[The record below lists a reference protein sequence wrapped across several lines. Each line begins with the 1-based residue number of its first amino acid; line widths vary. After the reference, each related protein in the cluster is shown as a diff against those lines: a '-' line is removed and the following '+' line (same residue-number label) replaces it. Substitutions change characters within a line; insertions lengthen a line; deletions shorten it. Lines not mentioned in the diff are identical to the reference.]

1 MEHLFLDER
10 FRRKAPFTSHGNGGG
25 RAPISRTRAQH
36 AARLL
41 REYQQA
47 CALATDG
54 TPLGPIAVAS
64 HVRGVRISF
73 AVRRGHESCI
83 ESLTNER
90 SGIRIRAICPGSDE
104 LANVVIVTVWVPRE
118 KVSFFTKKIREYE
131 QTDNLSMIINPADG
145 TRLKELVAQ
154 ERDFKRATIKTVGHE
169 GARET
174 KFYIQVPVSRRDDF
188 ISLAGNLIDPSRI
201 ESKPGQSP
209 LITSVEAIL
218 ACMLEHCCPLGHTP
232 TDIPEWMEIWLA
244 TEGDGDETQLS
255 ESARQGA
262 IEQRFRELAQ
272 ARGLRVSN
280 ERLRFPERV
289 VLLAELNREQAEAL
303 LTESGEV
310 AEYRPAES
318 ITGFIYR
325 QSNREQAGWVTE
337 MRDRVRAP
345 AATAPAVCIVDTGV
359 NRDHPLLELVLSP
372 IDRHTVRP
380 HPDSDWGV
388 DDHEGHGSEMAGI
401 ATYGDL
407 EKALD
412 SQGEIILRHRLESVK
427 LLPPTGRNERHLWAD
442 LTDQAVALAAG
453 ASQDSALRPR
463 CFSMAITSDL
473 PEDCTHAG
481 QPTSWSGGLDQIA
494 YGKRDDQRRLFIV
507 SAGNTNG
514 ADFPGR
520 NLVSSIQ
527 SPGQSWNAVTIGAYT
542 DRTDFDQIRNP
553 GREPLAKKG
562 DLSPFST
569 TAVEW
574 ANKWPN
580 KPDVVFE
587 GGNLLVDQ
595 QGRTSDPE
603 DVWLLTTSR
612 TPTNKPFSIING
624 TSAATAQG
632 GHFAAQVMAAYPQS
646 WPETIRALII
656 HSASWTDQM
665 KRRFLN
671 GGGRRDYANMLR
683 IVGYGVPNLERALT
697 CGQNSLTLIAQETL
711 RPYKKSDSKGK
722 SNQMNLHKLPWPKEE
737 LLRLGEQPVSMRV
750 TLSYFI
756 DPSPE
761 GRAWTQRYRYQSHG
775 LRFAAKKPGQN
786 ERDFLQH
793 INAEVMADEDGE
805 DNDAGGTGGVEDR
818 WLIGPQA
825 RHRGS
830 IHSDILPMGRLT
842 GADLADVDVLAVYP
856 VTGWMR
862 ERHNAGRIDEDVR
875 YSLVVSI
882 ETPNV
887 TTDLYTPVLNKISVP
902 IQTTIV
908 T

>member
-1 MEHLFLDER
+1 MEHLFLDDR
-10 FRRKAPFTSHGNGGG
+10 HRRKEPFTSYGSGGG
-25 RAPISRTRAQH
+25 RAPIIRTREQH

-47 CALATDG
+47 CVLATDG
-54 TPLGPIAVAS
+54 TSAGPVAVAP
-64 HVRGVRISF
+64 HIQGVRVSF
-73 AVRRGHESCI
+73 AIRRGYESCI
-83 ESLTNER
+83 ESLTSER
-90 SGIRIRAICPGSDE
+90 SGIRIRAISPGTGD
-104 LANVVIVTVWVPRE
+104 LANVVIVTVWVPRTQVQFFIK
-118 KVSFFTKKIREYE
+118 KVQKYE
-131 QTDNLSMIINPADG
+131 QIDSLSMPINPANG
-145 TRLKELVAQ
+145 PRLKELVTQDA
-154 ERDFKRATIKTVGHE
+154 DFK
-169 GARET
+169 GAKFNPDKT
-174 KFYIQVPVSRRDDF
+174 KFYIQIPVSRRADF
-188 ISLAGNLIDPSRI
+188 ITLAGDLIDPSSI
-201 ESKPGQSP
+201 VSNPGSAP
-209 LITSVEAIL
+209 LITSIEKIL
-218 ACMLEHCCPLGHTP
+218 ASLLEHCCPLGHAP
-232 TDIPEWMEIWLA
+232 TDTPEWTEVWLA
-244 TEGDGDETQLS
+244 AEGDGDEAQLS
-255 ESARQGA
+255 ELARQEA
-262 IEQRFRELAQ
+262 VERRFRVLAQ

-289 VLLAELNREQAEAL
+289 VLLAELNREQAKAL
-303 LTESGEV
+303 LSESGEV

-318 ITGFIYR
+318 ITGFMYR
-325 QSNREQAGWVTE
+325 QSNRDQAGWVAE
-337 MRDRVRAP
+337 LRGRVQAP
-345 AATAPAVCIVDTGV
+345 PNTAPAVCIVDTGV
-359 NRDHPLLELVLSP
+359 NRDHPLLELVMSP
-372 IDRHTVRP
+372 GDCHTVRP
-380 HPDSDWGV
+380 LPTSNWGV

-412 SQGEIILRHRLESVK
+412 SQDAIVLRHRLESVK

-442 LTDQAVALAAG
+442 LTDQAVALAVG
-453 ASQDSALRPR
+453 ASQDAAQRPR

-473 PEDCTHAG
+473 PADCTHAG
-481 QPTSWSGGLDQIA
+481 QPTSWSGGLDQISF
-494 YGKRDDQRRLFIV
+494 GKRDDQRRLFII

-514 ADFPGR
+514 ADFPTR

-527 SPGQSWNAVTIGAYT
+527 SPGQSWNAVTVGAYT
-542 DRTDFDQIRNP
+542 ARAAFDQNRHP
-553 GREPLAKKG
+553 GHEPLAKVG
-562 DLSPFST
+562 DLCPFST

-574 ANKWPN
+574 TNKWPN

-587 GGNLLVDQ
+587 GGNLIVDQ

-632 GHFAAQVMAAYPQS
+632 GNFAGQVMATYPQS
-646 WPETIRALII
+646 WPETIRALMI
-656 HSASWTDQM
+656 HSAEWTDQM
-665 KRRFLN
+665 KQRFLN
-671 GGGRRDYANMLR
+671 GGGGRRDYANLLR
-683 IVGYGVPNLERALT
+683 IVGYGVPNLGRAIA

-711 RPYKKSDSKGK
+711 RPYKKSGSAGK
-722 SNQMNLHKLPWPKEE
+722 SNQMHLHQLPWPREE
-737 LLRLGEQPVSMRV
+737 LLRLGEAPVSMRV

-775 LRFAAKKPGQN
+775 LRFAVKKPGQS

-793 INAEVMADEDGE
+793 INAEVMADEEGE
-805 DNDAGGTGGVEDR
+805 DSDGAGTQGVEDR

-842 GADLADVDVLAVYP
+842 AADLADVNALAVYP

-862 ERHNAGRIDEDVR
+862 ERHNAGRIDEDIR

-882 ETPNV
+882 ETPIV
-887 TTDLYTPVLNKISVP
+887 ATDLYTPVLNKIRIP
-902 IQTTIV
+902 IATTIV